1 MGQGFG
7 GRDQA
12 TRKGVGGGWG
22 GEGGGAVWSW
32 ETIGSRP
39 DASPRHCAITQ
50 KDQPWAKKLA
60 AGKQTSCTPLPSPPP
75 HQVRHSKGLGRLE
88 VPSGSPSSF
97 LELISNFPHRLQ
109 SPRAG
114 TDLEISVCSFQQHHA
129 APGGHGATHA
139 HSSVLLQLTGGLMQ
153 QLQPQPQDHAV
164 SQEILHP
171 MLKIRPGFPASK
183 AQSTAASLSMDPSG
197 TFLLLPV
204 FNTDE

>member
-60 AGKQTSCTPLPSPPP
+60 AGKQTPCTPLPSPPP
-75 HQVRHSKGLGRLE
+75 QQVQHSKGLGRLE

-153 QLQPQPQDHAV
+153 QLQPQPHGA
-164 SQEILHP
+164 
-171 MLKIRPGFPASK
+171 R
-183 AQSTAASLSMDPSG
+183 PSG
-197 TFLLLPV
+197 CGASPHSRVGPALPHRPHRLPPKLGRSSSESRSAH
-204 FNTDE
+204 TP